1 MGVAAAVGLT
11 LAAGIWKAKT
21 EYDAN
26 KAAARQAEANATI
39 ADLNADK
46 EQSRAYE
53 IAKENNFNE
62 EVRRRQAAARDAAD
76 VNSVGGS
83 GLSLSGS
90 NALVAADNHY
100 NRMLD
105 IGIESYNQGKNV
117 DNAFESSTNFVN
129 QRDQYKNQADQ
140 YKKAARNSLI
150 KNAIETGA
158 SIGMMYVGGAGSAA
172 GKATKTTGALRTKA
186 QGSLG
191 NLAKRSGGSFTPKVL

>member
-26 KAAARQAEANATI
+26 KAAARQAEANARI

-46 EQSRAYE
+46 EQNRAYE

-76 VNSVGGS
+76 INSVGAS

-105 IGIESYNQGKNV
+105 ISIESYNQNKNV
-117 DNAFESSTNFVN
+117 QNAFESSTNFVN
-129 QRDQYKNQADQ
+129 QRDQYNRQAEQ
-140 YKKAARNSLI
+140 YKKAAKNSLI
-150 KNAIETGA
+150 KNAIETGV
-158 SIGMMYVGGAGSAA
+158 SIGMMYVGGAGSAGKEA
-172 GKATKTTGALRTKA
+172 KATSSKGIYGDASTWK
-186 QGSLG
+186 
-191 NLAKRSGGSFTPKVL
+191 SGWNYRP